1 MVAPGGKGDMAVRRR
16 EFLTDEEF
24 VAVGM
29 HPIDRRPHRSAPP
42 SSSSDGGSSGDGSG
56 SGSGSQGDS
65 RGGDKKD
72 DSDEDEDEEEEE
84 EEEKEGEGQGEGG
97 EQGQREGEEQGQEDV
112 IEFSSDDHPQQ
123 WAEQMEIDEG
133 HGQADFTAQA
143 AEGQGEGAD
152 PSDDESVFSAD
163 LLRWADEHTE
173 TQAAAQLVYAYQH
186 LRVEQ
191 VKSADSLQRLT
202 DMRDFNALEVDF
214 VAHVLERYKM

>member
-1 MVAPGGKGDMAVRRR
+1 MVASGGKGDMAARRR
-16 EFLTDEEF
+16 EFLADEEF
-24 VAVGM
+24 VAAGL
-29 HPIDRRPHRSAPP
+29 HPIDRRPHQSVPP
-42 SSSSDGGSSGDGSG
+42 SSSSDGESSGDGSG

-65 RGGDKKD
+65 GGGDEKD
-72 DSDEDEDEEEEE
+72 DSDEDEQKQEQEQ
-84 EEEKEGEGQGEGG
+84 GEGQGEGG
-97 EQGQREGEEQGQEDV
+97 EQGQGDV
-112 IEFSSDDHPQQ
+112 IELSSDDHPWQR
-123 WAEQMEIDEG
+123 AEQMEMDEG

-173 TQAAAQLVYAYQH
+173 TQTAAQLVYAYQH

-202 DMRDFNALEVDF
+202 DMRDFNVLEVDS